1 MSGRR
6 IADAE
11 RVYIFR
17 LDPVTGGLRNV
28 PLAAAD
34 IVVVWATILWCV
46 VAVWP
51 HHRWVAVAQVLYLVW
66 VSLAT
71 AIRLSIVTMN
81 G

>member
-1 MSGRR
+1 M
-6 IADAE
+6 
-11 RVYIFR
+11 
-17 LDPVTGGLRNV
+17 

-51 HHRWVAVAQVLYLVW
+51 HARWVALAQVPYFIW

-71 AIRLSIVTMN
+71 TIQLSITATN